1 MPAEDRKY
9 KDGWSEYASSILEK
23 LKELHADNKETKR
36 SIDELKLAVEKLK
49 INADEVDNLREWK
62 KDVCEVWS
70 ATNMEE
76 AQKEIYIQKGKWSTV
91 YGVILAIQVAWVLI
105 IAYVKSNV

>member
-1 MPAEDRKY
+1 MPTEDRKY

-36 SIDELKLAVEKLK
+36 SIDELKIAVEKLK
-49 INADEVDNLREWK
+49 ISSEEVDNLRDWK
-62 KDVCEVWS
+62 RDVSEVWS
-70 ATNMEE
+70 ARNMEE

-91 YGVILAIQVAWVLI
+91 YGVILALQIVWVVVVAYLN
-105 IAYVKSNV
+105 K